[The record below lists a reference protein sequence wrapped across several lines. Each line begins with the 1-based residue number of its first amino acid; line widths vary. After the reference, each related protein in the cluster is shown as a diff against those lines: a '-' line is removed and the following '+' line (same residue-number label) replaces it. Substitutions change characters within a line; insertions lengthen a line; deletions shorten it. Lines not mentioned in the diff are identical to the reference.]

1 MPYSGASSSSTTNYI
16 NTYYTFFGWYNY
28 GTASRPVTFNGNT
41 TRNVVS
47 YTQFF
52 HAYLYYAYAVDFVNN
67 IVDKNQSYQ
76 NTTNYMHWFYYCYD
90 NDIAGNRITNN
101 SFSNVGTGGTTYLFY
116 NWYNY
121 NSVRSLNRLE
131 DNRLDSNVSAG
142 NIYCAYLYYC
152 GSLRVLRNTITN
164 NRGGA
169 TTGLFYGF
177 ALYYGGNLSVN
188 SNLIANNYGYFA
200 NYNFYTYNFSSG
212 FTCDVRQNTLHTRPS
227 NYQYHF
233 CYGYL
238 FQETAS
244 QYNFVGN
251 ILDAVSNYYIYPAYI
266 VANTATNVRS
276 INFNS
281 YLVTGTGGT
290 QIWRSGTTNHNSY
303 SGWKAD
309 VLVGPEENFTNPQWV
324 DFAKLDMRSNSFETQ
339 NNKPTNASFNLD
351 LLRKSRNA
359 SRSDRGA
366 LENYMDISAF
376 DSRTQIPSSVCAASA
391 TLLQILSTIIS

>member
-1 MPYSGASSSSTTNYI
+1 
-16 NTYYTFFGWYNY
+16 
-28 GTASRPVTFNGNT
+28 
-41 TRNVVS
+41 
-47 YTQFF
+47 
-52 HAYLYYAYAVDFVNN
+52 
-67 IVDKNQSYQ
+67 
-76 NTTNYMHWFYYCYD
+76 
-90 NDIAGNRITNN
+90 
-101 SFSNVGTGGTTYLFY
+101 
-116 NWYNY
+116 
-121 NSVRSLNRLE
+121 
-131 DNRLDSNVSAG
+131 
-142 NIYCAYLYYC
+142 
-152 GSLRVLRNTITN
+152 
-164 NRGGA
+164 
-169 TTGLFYGF
+169 
-177 ALYYGGNLSVN
+177 
-188 SNLIANNYGYFA
+188 
-200 NYNFYTYNFSSG
+200 
-212 FTCDVRQNTLHTRPS
+212 
-227 NYQYHF
+227 
-233 CYGYL
+233 L

-303 SGWKAD
+303 SAWKGD
-309 VLVGPEENFTNPQWV
+309 VLVGPEENFTDPQWV

-339 NNKPTNASFNLD
+339 NNKPTNSTFNLD

-376 DSRTQIPSSVCAASA
+376 DSRTQIPSSVCAGFSTTVSASA